1 VDSTSSKDDNETQF
15 FPNIHEVIQDSALE
29 SREESVE
36 WSSQSFR
43 LPVPMKE
50 AMEEICRG
58 HGTTPSMFLRKCCES
73 LVRDYLPQ
81 ARGVSQ

>member
-1 VDSTSSKDDNETQF
+1 
-15 FPNIHEVIQDSALE
+15 
-29 SREESVE
+29 
-36 WSSQSFR
+36 
-43 LPVPMKE
+43 MKE